1 MFQNPLRCR
10 NFQENDPFST
20 LGSSATPQMTEG
32 EAIASPNPF
41 HHLFTAG
48 AQPFEHTINPEQHFV
63 HPHWVNGYDH
73 TDGIHVDGYWRD
85 GDGDTSHDLQVED
98 GGGYIQTNPDG
109 SLFNNFG

>member
-1 MFQNPLRCR
+1 
-10 NFQENDPFST
+10 
-20 LGSSATPQMTEG
+20 MTEG

-73 TDGIHVDGYWRD
+73 YLTTLAEIKKCLV
-85 GDGDTSHDLQVED
+85 
-98 GGGYIQTNPDG
+98 
-109 SLFNNFG
+109 